1 MWLASTQ
8 ICVLNIIRI
17 NGKIPI
23 TIMMNSNFKVTEQS
37 SSETFAQF
45 VIEPLEPGYGYTL
58 GHAMRRVLLA
68 SIPGAAVTSVKISGV
83 KHKFTAV
90 PGLKETVVD
99 FLLNLKNVNFRLAA
113 SKESATVTLSVKG
126 QKEITAADIQVV
138 DGVEVV
144 NPDQYLGSLSGDKA
158 KLEMEIT
165 IEKGYGYSLAEE
177 RQVESLGTI
186 LTDAV
191 FTPVKRVNYT
201 VEATRVGR
209 RTNMDKLVLQVWT
222 NGSVTPQEA
231 LDETAKILASF
242 FRQVYEPQS
251 EGVEAPV
258 IATSSVSEDLL
269 RLTVDE
275 LDLPTRIYNS
285 LRNGGI
291 ETIGQL
297 LSTPR
302 KDLISMRNMGAKSIA
317 IIEEKLS
324 EKGISL
330 NV

>member
-1 MWLASTQ
+1 ML
-8 ICVLNIIRI
+8 IIVGI
-17 NGKIPI
+17 NDKIPI
-23 TIMMNSNFKVTEQS
+23 TAMMNANFKVTQHNS
-37 SSETFAQF
+37 SDTFAQF

-83 KHKFTAV
+83 KHKFTALA
-90 PGLKETVVD
+90 GLKETIVD
-99 FLLNLKNVNFRLAA
+99 FLLNLKNVNFKLAP
-113 SKESATVTLSVKG
+113 SKDSATVTLSVKG
-126 QKEITAADIQVV
+126 QKEITAADIEVV

-144 NPDQYLGSLSGDKA
+144 NKDEYLGSLSGDKA
-158 KLEMEIT
+158 KLEMEIN
-165 IEKGYGYSLAEE
+165 IERGYGYSLAEE
-177 RQVESLGTI
+177 RQAEVLGTI

-209 RTNMDKLVLQVWT
+209 RTNMDKLILQVWT
-222 NGSVTPQEA
+222 NGSVSPKEA
-231 LDETAKILASF
+231 LDETSKILATF

-251 EGVEAPV
+251 EAVEAQEV
-258 IATSSVSEDLL
+258 ATSSISEDLL

-317 IIEEKLS
+317 IIEDKLS

-330 NV
+330 NI